1 MSFFLERV
9 LLVSCFKIDEGAVV
23 LEIHASEEDIT
34 DMCVLW
40 RRYHSYLPLLFLLF
54 TWMLMIAITMHPATC
69 LSIMST
75 TTAAIAHIVNSKSS
89 LQHPASSSQAFLDKV
104 AAELMPVNIQEHLQE
119 EQMTTYLVP
128 LAALFSSH
136 NHSSSTS
143 TRYHWCPCYRSHIPS
158 HQHNRYWP

>member
-1 MSFFLERV
+1 
-9 LLVSCFKIDEGAVV
+9 
-23 LEIHASEEDIT
+23 LEIHAGEDIT
-34 DMCVLW
+34 DMSFDEATISAAISSLSLNANDNNSDSDDNASLSAADTRAVLI
-40 RRYHSYLPLLFLLF
+40 LLANF
-54 TWMLMIAITMHPATC
+54 IAQSRIMPSTTC
-69 LSIMST
+69 LNMS

-158 HQHNRYWP
+158 HQHNRY